1 MTGRLIALIDDQPEV
16 LQALGDLL
24 AAFGYEIARFP
35 DAQDYLA
42 APAGVPAACIVC
54 DVRMPGLDGI
64 EFMRRLAEQREP
76 APIILISGHADVP
89 MAVDAIKAGAFDFI
103 EKPIDDRKLV
113 AAINR
118 ALTQQAELAHK
129 DQPDRD
135 IAQRFEKLTPREAEV
150 FDMVATGLTS
160 HAIAAELGISV
171 RTVESYRAQIMEKM
185 KASGVATL
193 VRQAIRIGRLRP

>member
-16 LQALGDLL
+16 LKALGDLL
-24 AAFGYEIARFP
+24 AAFGYDIARFA
-35 DAQDYLA
+35 DAESFLA
-42 APAGVPAACIVC
+42 APSVTPVACLVC
-54 DVRMPGLDGI
+54 DVRMPGMDGI
-64 EFMRRLAEQREP
+64 TLMHRLAQQRHP
-76 APIILISGHADVP
+76 APVILISGHADVP
-89 MAVDAIKAGAFDFI
+89 MAVEAIKAGAFDFI
-103 EKPIDDRKLV
+103 EKPVDDRKLI

-118 ALTQQAELAHK
+118 ALTQQAELAIK

-135 IAQRFEKLTPREAEV
+135 ITQRFEKLTPREAEV

-185 KASGVATL
+185 QASGVATL
-193 VRQAIRIGRLRP
+193 VRQAIRIGRLKP

>member
-1 MTGRLIALIDDQPEV
+1 MTSRLIALIDDQPEV

-35 DAQDYLA
+35 DAISFLTTP
-42 APAGVPAACIVC
+42 PATPAACIVC
-54 DVRMPGLDGI
+54 DVRMPDLDGI
-64 EFMRRLAEQREP
+64 SFMHKLTEQRHP
-76 APIILISGHADVP
+76 APVILISGHADVP

-103 EKPIDDRKLV
+103 EKPVDDRKLV

-118 ALTQQAELAHK
+118 ALTQQAELANK
-129 DQPDRD
+129 DQPERD

-150 FDMVATGLTS
+150 FDMVASGLTS
-160 HAIAAELGISV
+160 HAIASELGISV

-185 KASGVATL
+185 QASGVATL
-193 VRQAIRIGRLRP
+193 VRQAIRIGRLQP